1 MQRLPGV
8 SAGSLGLAES
18 KYSIHQAS
26 LVWRAVEAAMGIVGP
41 AKVALLASMLLWP
54 GYLPAQSASPAGEV
68 AAVVVWAFGTP
79 QDRPR
84 GGLFLGN
91 PVFVQ
96 ERLETVENGALHVEL
111 ADGTQL
117 RLGSAS
123 SVVIDNFVYA
133 GQASAGAFLASVAA
147 GVCRFVTGAV
157 NEAHF
162 VVTTP
167 TASLVPR
174 GTEFSVWVAADGTT
188 TLWVQQGTVVA
199 TPKSGAAPAAVNGG
213 EIVAIAAA
221 GPIKLDAPRPAPD
234 PGLRTTPEILRRKL
248 RNNL

>member
-1 MQRLPGV
+1 MVGGGPL
-8 SAGSLGLAES
+8 SA
-18 KYSIHQAS
+18 Q
-26 LVWRAVEAAMGIVGP
+26 P
-41 AKVALLASMLLWP
+41 
-54 GYLPAQSASPAGEV
+54 ASPAGEV
-68 AAVVVWAFGTP
+68 AAVVVWAFGTLEGG
-79 QDRPR
+79 PR

-91 PVFVQ
+91 PVFAQ

-123 SVVIDNFVYA
+123 SVSSVVIDNFVYA
-133 GQASAGAFLASVAA
+133 GQASASAFLASVAT
-147 GVCRFVTGAV
+147 GVCRFVTGSV

-199 TPKSGAAPAAVNGG
+199 TPKGGAAPALVNGG

-221 GPIKLDAPRPAPD
+221 GPIRLNAPRPAPD
-234 PGLRTTPEILRRKL
+234 PGLRTTPEISRRPL